1 MIPALDCASIYEVPV
16 SYHEQGLDT
25 QLLAALGLPD
35 EGPPDLR
42 AWREIV
48 NRLHRPEGEV
58 KIAVVGKYTGLFDA
72 YKSLNEALVHG
83 GIANNVRVNLQWI
96 DAEEFAHSDLSDR
109 LHGMNAVL
117 VPGGFGE
124 RGAEGKIAA
133 VTYAR
138 EKYLPFLGIC
148 FGMQLACVE
157 AARRVGL
164 ERRLVDRVRPVRRS
178 RSSA

>member
-1 MIPALDCASIYEVPV
+1 M
-16 SYHEQGLDT
+16 
-25 QLLAALGLPD
+25 
-35 EGPPDLR
+35 
-42 AWREIV
+42 
-48 NRLHRPEGEV
+48 
-58 KIAVVGKYTGLFDA
+58 VGKYTGLFDA

-83 GIANNVRVNLQWI
+83 GIANNVRVNLHWI
-96 DAEEFAHSDLSDR
+96 DAEEFAHSDQTDR

-138 EKYLPFLGIC
+138 EKALPFLGIC

-157 AARRVGL
+157 AARRIGP
-164 ERRLVDRVRPVRRS
+164 ERRLLDRVRPLRRS